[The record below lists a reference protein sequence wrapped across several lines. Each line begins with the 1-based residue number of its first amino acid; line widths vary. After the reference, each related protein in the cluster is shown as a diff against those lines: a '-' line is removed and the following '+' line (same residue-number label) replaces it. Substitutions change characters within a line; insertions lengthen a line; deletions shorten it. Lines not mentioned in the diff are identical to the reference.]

1 MLDAFSFYDTI
12 YCTISGGLNMSDK
25 NKGHGP
31 GKVAPFTQNPGTG
44 KGNNWPQGQ
53 NVPNA
58 VPKEWKSGKG
68 GSAPKP
74 K

>member
-12 YCTISGGLNMSDK
+12 YCTILGGLVMAEH

-31 GKVAPFTQNPGTG
+31 GKVAPFTQNPG
-44 KGNNWPQGQ
+44 
-53 NVPNA
+53 
-58 VPKEWKSGKG
+58 SGKG
-68 GSAPKP
+68 SNWPKAGDANTKGWSEKVGGKGHSAPKP